1 MKLAASSAS
10 GDIEGDV
17 AKLTTKVTKLEETV
31 GDSENGLVKAVA
43 DNANYITELEEAVGE
58 KVAQSDYDAKVAELE
73 EAVGKKVDAAEG
85 FRLMTNAEGEKLS
98 NIADNAQVNK
108 IEVIKVNDVALT
120 VAEADKSVN
129 IVVPTAPVQGVAAD
143 EKLISLDGDKLK
155 STLTLAYV
163 PASKNENDEH
173 VPAQL
178 RLQGIGNEVISSID
192 ADKFVKDGMIETV
205 VLDGPNAE
213 LGETGKKYLAITWN
227 VDSGKEVTRLDV
239 SELFNPYTADN
250 GVVLVN
256 GNFSLKLATGE
267 QYLTVGTDGLATT
280 EALWNKVTELDNAV
294 LASATELAST
304 AEQNAKGHADSLNNA
319 MDERVKA
326 LEDIDHE
333 HDNQD
338 VLDGITAEKITAWD
352 AAEQNAKDY
361 ADGKFVTKEGFNE
374 FEAEYEEKLNGI
386 AEGAEVNVI
395 ESIEVNGV
403 EATISE
409 GKAASVKINA
419 NQIELG
425 EAITGKD
432 DAPIYEADTK
442 ISTVLQGINDS
453 IRAAVA
459 GGVNSVVAGDNAIN
473 VNNADPNNPKVSL
486 NTEAS
491 TEETIANGHIELIKG
506 ENGLYGV
513 MYYEGDDAE

>member
-1 MKLAASSAS
+1 
-10 GDIEGDV
+10 
-17 AKLTTKVTKLEETV
+17 
-31 GDSENGLVKAVA
+31 
-43 DNANYITELEEAVGE
+43 
-58 KVAQSDYDAKVAELE
+58 
-73 EAVGKKVDAAEG
+73 
-85 FRLMTNAEGEKLS
+85 MTNAEGEKLS

-280 EALWNKVTELDNAV
+280 EALWNKGIIVVAAAGNSGPEYSTIKSPGVSPKIITVGAFDDNRLDNASFDPTFFEIAQFSSRGPAFDGFKPDLV
-294 LASATELAST
+294 APAVDITSCGIENNYTTLSGTSVACPMIAGICALLLQQNPSFSPSQIKTELLSLCRPIT
-304 AEQNAKGHADSLNNA
+304 FNQNKEGSGYFSFNN
-319 MDERVKA
+319 
-326 LEDIDHE
+326 
-333 HDNQD
+333 
-338 VLDGITAEKITAWD
+338 KIT
-352 AAEQNAKDY
+352 
-361 ADGKFVTKEGFNE
+361 
-374 FEAEYEEKLNGI
+374 
-386 AEGAEVNVI
+386 
-395 ESIEVNGV
+395 
-403 EATISE
+403 
-409 GKAASVKINA
+409 
-419 NQIELG
+419 
-425 EAITGKD
+425 
-432 DAPIYEADTK
+432 P
-442 ISTVLQGINDS
+442 
-453 IRAAVA
+453 
-459 GGVNSVVAGDNAIN
+459 
-473 VNNADPNNPKVSL
+473 
-486 NTEAS
+486 
-491 TEETIANGHIELIKG
+491 
-506 ENGLYGV
+506 
-513 MYYEGDDAE
+513 